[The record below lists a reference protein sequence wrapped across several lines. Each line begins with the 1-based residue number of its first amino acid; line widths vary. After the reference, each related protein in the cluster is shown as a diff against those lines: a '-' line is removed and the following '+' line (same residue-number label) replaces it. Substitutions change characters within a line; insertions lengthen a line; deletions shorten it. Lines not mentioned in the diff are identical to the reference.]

1 MAGSVNMGGARA
13 AESTG
18 ISERRQ
24 TGETAQWIDR
34 LASLAQEM
42 GHDLHGEFRQT
53 IGFRRTL
60 VRRSRQTPR
69 SMGQSSESFV
79 ARELYLL
86 QSART
91 HGMAKRKVAHP
102 DLRRHVHDAICQQ
115 AGGDAT
121 V

>member
-1 MAGSVNMGGARA
+1 MEGRADLGESGS

-42 GHDLHGEFRQT
+42 GRDLHGEFRQT

-69 SMGQSSESFV
+69 SMGQSCESFI

-102 DLRRHVHDAICQQ
+102 HLRRNVHDA
-115 AGGDAT
+115 
-121 V
+121 